1 MIKEI
6 IIKHWKTV
14 FNIQIIVFV
23 LFITLTFVYY
33 WNKPA
38 HQYFNRNIEE
48 ITIQSVFALI
58 MTYLFI
64 TFIAVIIIYPLLY
77 VVQILSLRSQIEM
90 FKKSKMKFIILF
102 VFYLLTIASVFCLLL
117 INNSHSIHK

>member
-23 LFITLTFVYY
+23 LFITLTFAYY

-64 TFIAVIIIYPLLY
+64 AFIAVTIIYPLLY

-102 VFYLLTIASVFCLLL
+102 VFYLLTIASVFCLLM